1 MFICLFEVLFRYDE
15 FIRERCDVQWI
26 PWQLTSP
33 SPKSQAQ
40 TVSKPSPALNPQ
52 QESNPQS
59 IKQSPN
65 FPIDYWNPYT
75 GVLNPESKRILNT
88 TLWNVKFC
96 RSDPPPDYNFFCFPM
111 MVERV
116 IQIQTLT
123 FNWPQPDLE
132 RKTNMTI
139 KIWLI
144 PVLFRKI
151 TESLKDFFRFPS
163 FVYVSL

>member
-75 GVLNPESKRILNT
+75 GVLNPESWVETHFKHNFVKCKILSI
-88 TLWNVKFC
+88 
-96 RSDPPPDYNFFCFPM
+96 RPPPPDYNFFCFPM

-151 TESLKDFFRFPS
+151 TKS
-163 FVYVSL
+163 